1 MDWRVLAAPTQL
13 AAHCF
18 ACFTPQIYEQK
29 RDDSQSGFV
38 KMLKV
43 FFGGGGWGGVAIFIS
58 KYDNTKTTRQ
68 QNCLLCKL

>member
-29 RDDSQSGFV
+29 SDDSQSGFV

-43 FFGGGGWGGVAIFIS
+43 FLGGWGGVAIFIS
-58 KYDNTKTTRQ
+58 KYNNTKTTRQ
-68 QNCLLCKL
+68 

>member
-1 MDWRVLAAPTQL
+1 MDWRVLAGPTQL

-38 KMLKV
+38 KMLK
-43 FFGGGGWGGVAIFIS
+43 FFFWGGGGGVAIFIS
-58 KYDNTKTTRQ
+58 KYDNTKKTRQ
-68 QNCLLCKL
+68 QKCLICKL

>member
-18 ACFTPQIYEQK
+18 ACFTPHIYEQK

-43 FFGGGGWGGVAIFIS
+43 FLGGWEGVAIFIS
-58 KYDNTKTTRQ
+58 KYNNTKTTRQ
-68 QNCLLCKL
+68 

>member
-29 RDDSQSGFV
+29 SDDSQSGFV

-43 FFGGGGWGGVAIFIS
+43 FWGGWGGVAIFIS
-58 KYDNTKTTRQ
+58 KYNNTKTTRQ
-68 QNCLLCKL
+68 

>member
-29 RDDSQSGFV
+29 SDDSQSGFV

-43 FFGGGGWGGVAIFIS
+43 FLGGGWGGVAIFIS

-68 QNCLLCKL
+68 